1 MRRKVI
7 FYGAIELDDSFDG
20 YAMDIADA
28 EGTLREQ
35 LETLLQNCG
44 YTADVHVHYEENS
57 LDVSNLNPEKRPK
70 LLIDAHNIDWSGL
83 HYTGAFAESLEFV
96 LNRQKTYEPEV
107 KARKYERE
115 ETYSGYCGDYDYCD
129 PCDGCSEMLCAE
141 CLYSGV

>member
-7 FYGAIELDDSFDG
+7 FYGAITLDDSFEGDC
-20 YAMDIADA
+20 MDIETA

-44 YTADVHVHYEENS
+44 YTSDVFVRYEENS

-70 LLIDAHNIDWSGL
+70 RLIDAHNIDWSGL
-83 HYTGAFAESLEFV
+83 HYTGGFAESLEFV

-107 KARKYERE
+107 KIRERE
-115 ETYSGYCGDYDYCD
+115 RDDTSSGYCGGSDYYD
-129 PCDGCSEMLCAE
+129 PCDGCSGMLCAE